1 MTIACLK
8 HEGIVDSLKH
18 RLIRVVIGGARES
31 RHALRTVVGIKS
43 RAQVASDD
51 ARMEDLTSDM
61 VALLN

>member
-1 MTIACLK
+1 M
-8 HEGIVDSLKH
+8 DSLKH

-51 ARMEDLTSDM
+51 ARMADLTSDM
-61 VALLN
+61 VVCLK